1 MKLSNLVKINTRS
14 DFNQEV
20 YVQIGNVK
28 GYSLA
33 QLSLSY
39 ADYAS
44 WPFIMVTAGSGC
56 LFSLLLILGKLGMDF
71 DLISP
76 HWYTQEDE

>member
-20 YVQIGNVK
+20 YAQIGNFK

-44 WPFIMVTAGSGC
+44 WPFIMVSAGSGRLLSI
-56 LFSLLLILGKLGMDF
+56 LFMLGKIGVDF
-71 DLISP
+71 DLVSP
-76 HWYTQEDE
+76 RWYDRED